1 MCKTYNAMKKYI
13 SDPRAW
19 LGLGAIFFF
28 IGAIDTWGLGANSW
42 SEMLWWSK
50 TAFVGFMIVLSGLF
64 LKLFLLPVGYWI
76 VKGVK
81 KLFGK

>member
-13 SDPRAW
+13 SDARAW
-19 LGLGAIFFF
+19 LGLGLIFFF
-28 IGAIDTWGLGANSW
+28 IGAIDTWGNGANSW

-50 TAFVGFMIVLSGLF
+50 TAFLGFMVTFVGLF
-64 LKLFLLPVGYWI
+64 VRFFLMPLGYAI
-76 VKGVK
+76 FKRVK